1 MWFRERIYKLDESHN
16 KTDRVAAYAKTIEQD
31 KIPLG
36 VLYQVEKPTYE
47 EQLAQLAEGSLVQ
60 RQYSVDINNLI
71 EEFV

>member
-1 MWFRERIYKLDESHN
+1 MWFRERVYKLDESHN
-16 KTDRVAAYAKTIEQD
+16 KTDKVAAYSKTIEYE

-47 EQLAQLAEGSLVQ
+47 DQLAQLADGPLVQ
-60 RQYSVDINNLI
+60 KQLSLDVNGLI